1 MNSITSQVALLMAI
15 VVLEFGVSICNLQS
29 AESFDSAAD
38 DVRVRIEVKIPDEGG
53 SAKGPVEEVF
63 IAGNIKQLGEWRP
76 NGLRLD
82 RAEGNVFYAEIS
94 MPAGSR
100 VQFKVTRGSWQTV
113 EKDKLG
119 KDIPNR
125 EFVSTTSAEGAPQKF
140 TIVVQRWGVPIAVQ
154 STVTGTLKLH
164 EKVGSKHLSRTRN
177 VSVWLPPEYENSDQR
192 YPVLHL
198 QDGQNLFDVLT
209 AAFGQEWG
217 VDETAQDLIKKQEI
231 PSIIIVGIWN
241 TADRDDEYTL
251 TKDDRLGRG
260 GRGLDYIR
268 FMTEELKPFIDAT
281 YRTQA
286 ERGSTIIGG
295 SSLGGLIAIHACL
308 QKPEVFGCC
317 LAFSPTLGW
326 DQERLLQSFQNGG
339 KWPADVRLWFGMGT
353 REGRDPELQKSSIT
367 RAQRLHQLLDQPHT
381 NTPMQ
386 IRFQEFADATHNEK
400 SWAIQF
406 PVALKSM
413 MAR

>member
-1 MNSITSQVALLMAI
+1 
-15 VVLEFGVSICNLQS
+15 
-29 AESFDSAAD
+29 
-38 DVRVRIEVKIPDEGG
+38 
-53 SAKGPVEEVF
+53 
-63 IAGNIKQLGEWRP
+63 
-76 NGLRLD
+76 
-82 RAEGNVFYAEIS
+82 
-94 MPAGSR
+94 
-100 VQFKVTRGSWQTV
+100 
-113 EKDKLG
+113 
-119 KDIPNR
+119 
-125 EFVSTTSAEGAPQKF
+125 
-140 TIVVQRWGVPIAVQ
+140 
-154 STVTGTLKLH
+154 
-164 EKVGSKHLSRTRN
+164 
-177 VSVWLPPEYENSDQR
+177 
-192 YPVLHL
+192 
-198 QDGQNLFDVLT
+198 
-209 AAFGQEWG
+209 

-241 TADRDDEYTL
+241 TADRVDEYTL